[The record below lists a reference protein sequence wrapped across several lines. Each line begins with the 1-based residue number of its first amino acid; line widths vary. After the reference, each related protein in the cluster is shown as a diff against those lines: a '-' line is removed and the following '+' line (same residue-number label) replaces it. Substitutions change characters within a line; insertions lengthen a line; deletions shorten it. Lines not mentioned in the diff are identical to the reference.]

1 MVGKE
6 WLLSFILQIL
16 FASQASPNLR
26 MVLDVVEM
34 WASSSLL
41 SVRGSGKRLL
51 LSENKWEN
59 LSKLCTNLV
68 SNWTWQ
74 NVGEG
79 SACIYSTVLKSRKCW
94 VNTWTRLRCCCC
106 CCFCSNS
113 CFPMIYLS
121 QWFFFFLML
130 RLFFTFTYASAS
142 VQPAEIQ
149 LHLLPVCYQRVRCWN
164 EDLAGYCVDDKWKR
178 SKHSLLVCSYS
189 GSAGLAVV
197 KTCYLLI
204 KHATPS
210 SEKKLRWTLSQCD
223 RLPVMPAWNL
233 SLLCWLNL

>member
-1 MVGKE
+1 MGEPLQTVYKSRVKLDLTECWWRKRMYIQHCLKE
-6 WLLSFILQIL
+6 QEVLSEHLNQTE
-16 FASQASPNLR
+16 
-26 MVLDVVEM
+26 V
-34 WASSSLL
+34 
-41 SVRGSGKRLL
+41 LL
-51 LSENKWEN
+51 LLFFVVVQTRAFLWYIF
-59 LSKLCTNLV
+59 LSD
-68 SNWTWQ
+68 
-74 NVGEG
+74 
-79 SACIYSTVLKSRKCW
+79 
-94 VNTWTRLRCCCC
+94 
-106 CCFCSNS
+106 
-113 CFPMIYLS
+113 
-121 QWFFFFLML
+121 FFFLML
-130 RLFFTFTYASAS
+130 RLFSTFTYASAS

>member
-106 CCFCSNS
+106 CFLLL
-113 CFPMIYLS
+113 FKLVLS
-121 QWFFFFLML
+121 YDISFSVIFFFLCWDFFPLSPMPL
-130 RLFFTFTYASAS
+130 HQCSQLKSSFISCLFVTNVWDAGMRTWLAIVLMTNEREANTACLSAATV
-142 VQPAEIQ
+142 VQQ
-149 LHLLPVCYQRVRCWN
+149 GWQ
-164 EDLAGYCVDDKWKR
+164 
-178 SKHSLLVCSYS
+178 
-189 GSAGLAVV
+189 
-197 KTCYLLI
+197 
-204 KHATPS
+204 
-210 SEKKLRWTLSQCD
+210 
-223 RLPVMPAWNL
+223 
-233 SLLCWLNL
+233 